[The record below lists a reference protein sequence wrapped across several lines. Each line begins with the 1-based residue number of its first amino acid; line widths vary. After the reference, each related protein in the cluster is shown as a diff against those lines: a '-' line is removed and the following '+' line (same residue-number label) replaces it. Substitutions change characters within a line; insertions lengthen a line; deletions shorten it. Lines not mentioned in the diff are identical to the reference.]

1 MAAEHVDPTHDGRV
15 APTTPGTRGTNGT
28 NGASDL
34 AALDGVTDLV
44 AAMHGSTDV
53 LTMLQRVVDGVV
65 ARLGFQVAL
74 VDRLDDSGPTHV
86 FEAVAVAGDPEG
98 CEVLLHRRVPAE
110 GMLAEID
117 LADRWGSLRFMPHDR
132 LPMDAETSWVPDIP
146 VSDDPDAWHPMDALY
161 APLIGPGGDL
171 LGVLSVD
178 LPEHGRRPDE
188 TERRLLEV
196 YAVQAGLALHHAHE
210 REVLEERL
218 RIDRAVREVVEAA
231 ADGLDI
237 VDVLAACHDP
247 LLAGFGCD
255 LVRIKLFLDLDSPDA
270 PPVDRDRVQVDFDGL
285 LYPPAEIS
293 ALAPL
298 SDRLG
303 EEEAAALAAVISTAT
318 RKMVHG
324 TWPHRTITITPH
336 GDDAGDLL
344 TGEEGEA
351 VRLVVQEFGAAS
363 VTFVPIGAGTEALGY
378 LALFRL
384 GTHARWSFAEREAG
398 LEIGREIGLAVRR
411 ARLYQRERLLVQ
423 QLTDLDHYKGEMI
436 RSVTHELKNMMTAI
450 RGHTELLREVLEE
463 GTLAARSVGVIAR
476 NVDRL
481 DRLCADMLT
490 LARVNEGRRPFVPV
504 PVDLRAVLDDAMAG
518 QSVDSLRPGLTVVD
532 AGVREVL
539 LVRGM
544 PEELLMAVGNVYANA
559 VKYTPDGGTITVSVE
574 RVGSEV
580 VLAVADTGIGIAE
593 GDLVTLFDE
602 FDRSSNPDARR
613 RPGSGLGLAIV
624 KRVVAR
630 HHGRVEVDSELGR
643 GSTFRLC
650 LPAWE

>member
-1 MAAEHVDPTHDGRV
+1 MRPAEGRTV
-15 APTTPGTRGTNGT
+15 AGSGPLE
-28 NGASDL
+28 D
-34 AALDGVTDLV
+34 VTDLI
-44 AAMHGSTDV
+44 AAMHASSDV
-53 LTMLQRVVDGVV
+53 VTMLQRVVDGVV

-74 VDRLDDSGPTHV
+74 VDRLDDSGPEHV

-98 CEVLLHRRVPAE
+98 CEVLLHRRVPAK

-146 VSDDPDAWHPMDALY
+146 VRNEPDAWHPMDALY

-188 TERRLLEV
+188 TARRLLEV

-218 RIDRAVREVVEAA
+218 RIDQAVREVVEAA

-247 LLAGFGCD
+247 LLEGFGCD

-270 PPVDRDRVQVDFDGL
+270 PPVDRDRVQVDFDGV
-285 LYPPAEIS
+285 LYPPAGIS
-293 ALAPL
+293 SLEPLA
-298 SDRLG
+298 DRLG
-303 EEEAAALAAVISTAT
+303 ETEAAELAAVISTAT

-324 TWPHRTITITPH
+324 TWPHRTVTITPH

-344 TGEEGEA
+344 TVEEGEA

-363 VTFVPIGAGTEALGY
+363 VTFVPIGAGAEAWLPRAVPPRHPRP
-378 LALFRL
+378 LVVRR
-384 GTHARWSFAEREAG
+384 ARAG

-450 RGHTELLREVLEE
+450 RGHTELLGEVLEE
-463 GTLAARSVGVIAR
+463 GTLPANSVKVIAR

-481 DRLCADMLT
+481 DRLCADMLM

-504 PVDLRAVLDDAMAG
+504 PVDLRAVLEDAMDG
-518 QSVDSLRPGLTVVD
+518 QSIEQLRPGLSVC
-532 AGVREVL
+532 GPEPGGVL

-559 VKYTPDGGTITVSVE
+559 VKYTPDGGRITVSLA
-574 RVGSEV
+574 RVGPEV
-580 VLAVADTGIGIAE
+580 VLEVADTGIGIAE
-593 GDLVTLFDE
+593 GDLATLFDE
-602 FDRSSNPDARR
+602 FDRSSNPDAKR

-624 KRVVAR
+624 KRVMER
-630 HHGRVEVDSELGR
+630 HHGRVEVTSELSE

-650 LPAWE
+650 VPAWE